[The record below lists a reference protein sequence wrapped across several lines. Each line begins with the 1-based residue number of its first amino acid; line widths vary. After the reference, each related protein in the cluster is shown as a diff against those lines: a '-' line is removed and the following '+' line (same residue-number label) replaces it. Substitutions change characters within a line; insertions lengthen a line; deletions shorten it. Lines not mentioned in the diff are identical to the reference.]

1 MDFFSYQEWKMP
13 KGWVEWNGC
22 CRRKL
27 KNGKKKKENRKLPP
41 LKINDRIRGKLAFQL
56 SETFP
61 KEIHWNEEKY
71 EKTTIFVF

>member
-1 MDFFSYQEWKMP
+1 MP

-27 KNGKKKKENRKLPP
+27 KNGKKKKNRKLPP
-41 LKINDRIRGKLAFQL
+41 FKRNDRIRGKLAFQL
-56 SETFP
+56 SETFL
-61 KEIHWNEEKY
+61 KEIRWNEEKY